1 MRVRSILLSALLFGT
16 VGTAMAQ
23 TSGLSLSVTD
33 GKTTIA
39 PGDSMIYVVTA
50 MQTTQPS
57 QDVNLTLTLPVG
69 VDLITPDNGGTV
81 NGQTV
86 TWTKAALTQN
96 TSRIF
101 TVQAHVPNT
110 VAGGSTLTATA
121 AVDSVQATDTTT
133 VQSGAA
139 ATKSYALTLTDNS
152 SVVRAGTTL
161 HYVLTVKNNSTTAQT
176 DTVTVQ
182 GPPSLTV
189 QSANPLSTSLGT
201 NSVTWSNVAFASGET
216 KTFNFTAQV
225 DAQARTNT
233 SIETRATVGNA
244 TIADFTAVNN
254 NASSSSSS
262 SRSSSR
268 SSIRSTSS
276 RSSSSVRAT
285 AGNPL
290 FRVSA
295 NTQEAAP
302 GGDITYTLF
311 AQNVLL
317 NNIRDAA
324 VSVRFDPALASVV
337 SSPNGTT
344 VNNGEV
350 RWLLPTLAPGQTWN
364 ATLTLKVDPSLGN
377 GNIVTAIGRMSGSDV
392 NGAVLNERVVTVTT
406 SVVTN
411 LPHTGAAFDVLFL
424 ALSGVLALFFGI
436 IQKGVQKP

>member
-23 TSGLSLSVTD
+23 SSGLSLSVTD
-33 GKTTIA
+33 GKTTVA

-50 MQTTQPS
+50 TQTTQPS

-110 VAGGSTLTATA
+110 VAAGSTLTATA

-139 ATKSYALTLTDNS
+139 GTKSYALTLTDNNS
-152 SVVRAGTTL
+152 TVRAGTTL
-161 HYVLTVKNNSTTAQT
+161 NYVLTVKNNSTTAQT

-201 NSVTWSNVAFASGET
+201 NSVTWSNVAFNSGET

-225 DAQARTNT
+225 DPQARTNT

-254 NASSSSSS
+254 NATSSSSS

-268 SSIRSTSS
+268 SSTRSSA
-276 RSSSSVRAT
+276 RSSSSRAAT

-290 FRVSA
+290 FRVTS
-295 NTQEAAP
+295 NTQEIAP

-317 NNIRDAA
+317 NTIRDAA
-324 VSVRFDPALASVV
+324 VSVRFDPAVGSAV
-337 SSPNGTT
+337 SSPNGTA
-344 VNNGEV
+344 VGNGEV

-364 ATLTLKVDPSLGN
+364 ATLTLRANSGLSN
-377 GNIVTAIGRMSGSDV
+377 GNVVTAIARMTGNDV
-392 NGAVLNERVVTVTT
+392 NGAVLNERVATVTT
-406 SVVTN
+406 SVVTS
-411 LPHTGAAFDVLFL
+411 LPHTGAAFDTLFL
-424 ALSGVLALFFGI
+424 ALSGALALFFGV
-436 IQKGVQKP
+436 VQKRALRA